1 MRKAIIQLDENSQ
14 TGGNVSNIIEMLNES
29 VIGFQLPLGYLLWD
43 CGEYPV
49 AIGDRW
55 DDGVWTRD
63 GLPLASDSSLS
74 PLNDRVF
81 LLESQLNQMEQAITE
96 GVNSVE

>member
-43 CGEYPV
+43 CGVYPV

-55 DDGVWTRD
+55 DDGIWTRD
-63 GLPLASDSSLS
+63 GQPLKPDSSLS
-74 PLNDRVF
+74 PLTDRVET
-81 LLESQLNQMEQAITE
+81 LESQLNEMNTSFAE
-96 GVNSVE
+96 GVNSLE

>member
-43 CGEYPV
+43 CGAYPV

-55 DDGVWTRD
+55 DDGIWTRD
-63 GLPLASDSSLS
+63 GQPLKPDSSLS

-96 GVNSVE
+96 GVNSIE